1 MKQRTNIALV
11 LLGFL
16 TGAVLSG
23 PASQAMAGLMANP
36 SSQSFYLEDRM
47 IDLEAYSINEI
58 GRAHV

>member
-1 MKQRTNIALV
+1 MKQRPNMALV

-36 SSQSFYLEDRM
+36 SSQSF
-47 IDLEAYSINEI
+47 
-58 GRAHV
+58 